1 MLRIYPRLTFKPL
14 DLWTHRCPS
23 HAAAMEGAARHIL
36 AGTPTLLQTPSRWD
50 EACSALWAP
59 ALSLT
64 PMAHSSGLRR
74 PDAIIL
80 KVILPRMI
88 IQLNAG
94 LSKPYIAE
102 IRSAS
107 LFRA

>member
-14 DLWTHRCPS
+14 DPSLPLPRCSP
-23 HAAAMEGAARHIL
+23 GRAARHIL
-36 AGTPTLLQTPSRWD
+36 ACTPTLLQTPSRWD